1 MKVYHEKAFTLA
13 EVLITL
19 GIVGVVASITIP
31 TLIKNTQDAEFKT
44 AYKKA
49 YSDATNVWNS
59 MVNDNV
65 VTERSSASGVYDTNA
80 ALANF
85 ITFMGYFKT
94 TLVCDTD
101 NTKCWDSTGEKLNDA
116 IPYNNDYAFID
127 SSGHAWSSAWAAYA
141 GERIF
146 VDTNGFKGP
155 NHFGKDRW
163 QFYPVNQGWCQ
174 DTSSG
179 SCYGAGISVKLIPS
193 SDSGYTVW
201 GCQYPPCSP
210 KSWLYQ

>member
-1 MKVYHEKAFTLA
+1 MKALYQKKAFTLA

-19 GIVGVVASITIP
+19 GVIGIVAAITIP

-49 YSDATNVWNS
+49 FSDATNAWNS
-59 MVNDNV
+59 MANDNV
-65 VTERSSASGVYDTNA
+65 VTERSSAYDTNA
-80 ALANF
+80 SLANF
-85 ITFMGYFKT
+85 TAFMGYFKT

-101 NTKCWDSTGEKLNDA
+101 NTKCWDSTGEKLNNT

-127 SSGHAWSSAWAAYA
+127 NSGRAWSSAWASYA

-163 QFYPVNQGWCQ
+163 QFYPVLQGCN
-174 DTSSG
+174 DTSG
-179 SCYGAGISVKLIPS
+179 NCYGAGLPVKLVPAG
-193 SDSGYTVW
+193 DSGYNVW